1 MTIKIIGLL
10 TMLAGRNNLH
20 LLHLAGETRQDGLKL
35 NQEHQY
41 QSDLK
46 HHNPQSMSKAFGYC
60 QNFLACYNLFIPGF

>member
-35 NQEHQY
+35 TRSISTKVTSNIT
-41 QSDLK
+41 
-46 HHNPQSMSKAFGYC
+46 
-60 QNFLACYNLFIPGF
+60 IPRA